1 MDLNLDKYL
10 EDTLASLSS
19 QENSRSVQDLQF
31 QNLSSVQRQP
41 LPESVHQ
48 HHQQNPQHQHQ
59 PLLYSLQNAQLPPGQ
74 HYQGQL
80 HQGQFSQS
88 QAPIGQLLQAQ
99 SLQGQ
104 FSQGQ
109 SSQGQFT
116 QGQFSQGQ
124 SSQGQSSQ
132 GQFTQGQFSR
142 GQSSQGQF
150 TQGQFSQG
158 QFFQGQMAH
167 AEPIQDQP
175 AQIVPNMQQY
185 QVDQENSQASDFTGF
200 TQPEMPVSPTFPA
213 GSESHQPYCYNRTQP
228 LKPAEVKDI
237 MKEGGNYTK
246 KMPFKAEPGTVWR
259 FDDREN
265 NQKNWRSQG
274 YWWVEA
280 GGCKYLEGGEIQ
292 KKTFNIRTPDS
303 SKKRG
308 DKGLQMFVWVM
319 PNQHPGLLV
328 IHIVGDKSLSVDIPH
343 GNNKNA
349 NPQPYYKTA
358 ASTMSEMKKTTEK
371 PAQFYRQKR
380 SEVGPGNTDQVFCL
394 SHIIHQS
401 LFHVAMPIAY
411 TVTPQLLYAPRNTEQ
426 VRNHASNKQLKR
438 KNGQTDSTMLLNVY
452 ASDHEDCR
460 FK

>member
-19 QENSRSVQDLQF
+19 QENSRNGQDLQF
-31 QNLSSVQRQP
+31 QNISSVLCQP
-41 LPESVHQ
+41 LPESGHQ
-48 HHQQNPQHQHQ
+48 HHQQNPQHQPQ
-59 PLLYSLQNAQLPPGQ
+59 PLFYSLQNAQLPPGQ

-80 HQGQFSQS
+80 HQGQISQS

-99 SLQGQ
+99 SIQGQ

-109 SSQGQFT
+109 SSQGQFI
-116 QGQFSQGQ
+116 
-124 SSQGQSSQ
+124 
-132 GQFTQGQFSR
+132 QGQFSR

-175 AQIVPNMQQY
+175 VQMVPNMQQY

-228 LKPAEVKDI
+228 LKSAEVKDI

-259 FDDREN
+259 FDDRDN

-280 GGCKYLEGGEIQ
+280 GGCKYLEGGETQ

-319 PNQHPGLLV
+319 PNKYPGLLV

-343 GNNKNA
+343 GNNKND

-358 ASTMSEMKKTTEK
+358 ASTMNEMKKTTEK

-380 SEVGPGNTDQVFCL
+380 SEVGPGNTDQVLCL
-394 SHIIHQS
+394 FHIIHQS
-401 LFHVAMPIAY
+401 FISCFYGNRLYSYSSAALRP
-411 TVTPQLLYAPRNTEQ
+411 PQHGAGAEPRLQQAAEEEERPDGQHHAPQRLRQ
-426 VRNHASNKQLKR
+426 
-438 KNGQTDSTMLLNVY
+438 
-452 ASDHEDCR
+452 
-460 FK
+460 